1 MIDDTD
7 DDDEL
12 HQGESVNPA
21 KKLKLTSALDTINPG
36 RRIEVQ
42 MVCFMKQQPALL
54 QENDGFMIKM
64 DQPIRRSQTTT
75 TKCQFAYLARNH
87 YILDL
92 ALLQREKI
100 FKMTDD
106 GQYIRNVS
114 ACKYGRPTL
123 SL

>member
-1 MIDDTD
+1 VIDDTD
-7 DDDEL
+7 EDDNEL
-12 HQGESVNPA
+12 DQAGSVNPT
-21 KKLKLTSALDTINPG
+21 KKIKLPSALDTINPS

-42 MVCFMKQQPALL
+42 MVIFMKQQPALL
-54 QENDGFMIKM
+54 QENDGTMIKM

-114 ACKYGRPTL
+114 ACI
-123 SL
+123 